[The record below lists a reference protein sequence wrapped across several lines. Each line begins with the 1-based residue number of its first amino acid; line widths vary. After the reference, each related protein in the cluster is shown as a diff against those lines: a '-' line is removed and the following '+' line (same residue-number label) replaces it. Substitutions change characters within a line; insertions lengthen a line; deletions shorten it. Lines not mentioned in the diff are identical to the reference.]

1 MTLPAAAVGRRPI
14 ARTSARAPRQ
24 LCGRHDI
31 EVFAGT
37 RHTFS
42 LVAAYHQGVVERGA
56 PGDSDYAGEYVDE
69 PAPGDGDAGYAYLLD
84 EGHPLEDQP
93 LEDVAQGHPVGI
105 AWSETE
111 WGHPEPQPEPV
122 PHGGGSES
130 RFDAF
135 DANTWNF
142 KPAPPP
148 WYDSTQAKLA
158 IVAVSLAAAAMV
170 VSIVLLLVQGST
182 AEDDEPSTSTSASPT
197 TTATTATSSE
207 LPPPPPPPPPP
218 TSESP
223 EQAPVI
229 VRPRQPT
236 RQSNKPEIG
245 VTRTPVTRSPISVSP
260 QRPGANR

>member
-1 MTLPAAAVGRRPI
+1 MNSNNLAGDHTGGPRRAASVRPDLGTTGAAI
-14 ARTSARAPRQ
+14 SVRTADTP
-24 LCGRHDI
+24 LF
-31 EVFAGT
+31 V
-37 RHTFS
+37 HTCHPFS
-42 LVAAYHQGVVERGA
+42 QVAAYHHGVVERGD
-56 PGDSDYAGEYVDE
+56 PGDSDYTGDIVTGGATSESADE
-69 PAPGDGDAGYAYLLD
+69 RIASDSGPDHDYLLN
-84 EGHPLEDQP
+84 
-93 LEDVAQGHPVGI
+93 DVPQGHPVGI

-111 WGHPEPQPEPV
+111 WGHPERQPEPT
-122 PHGGGSES
+122 PSDG

-135 DANTWNF
+135 NASTWNF

-158 IVAVSLAAAAMV
+158 IAAVSLAAVALV
-170 VSIVLLLVQGST
+170 VSIVLLLFQGSSG
-182 AEDDEPSTSTSASPT
+182 EDSEPSPT
-197 TTATTATSSE
+197 TTTAPTTTTVSSE
-207 LPPPPPPPPPP
+207 APPPPPPPPPP
-218 TSESP
+218 TSQTP

>member
-1 MTLPAAAVGRRPI
+1 V
-14 ARTSARAPRQ
+14 
-24 LCGRHDI
+24 
-31 EVFAGT
+31 GT

-56 PGDSDYAGEYVDE
+56 PGDSDYTGEYVDE
-69 PAPGDGDAGYAYLLD
+69 PAPGDGDAGYDYL
-84 EGHPLEDQP
+84 
-93 LEDVAQGHPVGI
+93 LEDVPQGHPVGI

-111 WGHPEPQPEPV
+111 WGHPERQPEPA
-122 PHGGGSES
+122 PYRGGSEG

-148 WYDSTQAKLA
+148 WYDSIQAKLA
-158 IVAVSLAAAAMV
+158 IVAVSAAAVAMV
-170 VSIVLLLVQGST
+170 VSIVLLLLPDSSG
-182 AEDDEPSTSTSASPT
+182 EDDDPSSSTSTAPT
-197 TTATTATSSE
+197 TTTTTVTSSA

-218 TSESP
+218 TSETP

-245 VTRTPVTRSPISVSP
+245 VTRTPVTRSPLSVSP
-260 QRPGANR
+260 QRPGSNR